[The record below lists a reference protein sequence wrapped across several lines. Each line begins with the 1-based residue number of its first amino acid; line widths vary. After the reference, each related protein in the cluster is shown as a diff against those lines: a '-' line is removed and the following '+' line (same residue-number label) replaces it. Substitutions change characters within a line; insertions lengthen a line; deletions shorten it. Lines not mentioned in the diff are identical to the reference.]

1 MKKYVV
7 PVLLFLCFA
16 VPGAEGAGKWN
27 LKKNVQRL
35 EGVSPDYKK
44 GKDIDAKF
52 LNVLKLTERTKKQNE
67 IYTESKRIAST
78 PALAKS
84 KYMDSFVYYM
94 LVKSLGEQKKGTKE
108 IDFWLDKL
116 KEYDDSHLL
125 FPAYLIR
132 LRRLPENS
140 REARSDIQ
148 HVVEWLKTK
157 KPKFKLHAPEY
168 SGNVLFG
175 YKPRSNYAEGNRP
188 TLYFLGDYM
197 RAITPP
203 PGFQEDETY
212 LSLLSRIRKGREDIL
227 EEMISLYGTRKST
240 REKRAELYYERA
252 MLRYQAKDLKESHK
266 LLKTAAFLDKKNVKI
281 KEQRDKV
288 ELEMT
293 YQGLSPS
300 EEGPGEGAEPAGR
313 DTGTGIP
320 KHLDSVDGHLTPVDR
335 MITTAELLGRS
346 KGELRVMRNEIYAR
360 HGRVFSS
367 PDLQA
372 YFSRKPWYKE
382 NPAYSDSLLSEIDK
396 ENVKIIQEQARRIP

>member
-67 IYTESKRIAST
+67 IYAESKRIAST

-94 LVKSLGEQKKGTKE
+94 LVKSLSEQKKGTKE

-116 KEYDDSHLL
+116 KEFDDSHLL
-125 FPAYLIR
+125 LPAYLIR

-157 KPKFKLHAPEY
+157 NPKFKLHAPEY

-293 YQGLSPS
+293 YQGLST
-300 EEGPGEGAEPAGR
+300 EEEPKKPE
-313 DTGTGIP
+313 TESGIP
-320 KHLDSVDGHLTPVDR
+320 KHLNQVNGHLTPVDR

-382 NPAYSDSLLSEIDK
+382 NVAYSDSLLSEIDK
-396 ENVKIIQEQARRIP
+396 ENVKIIQAQARRIP